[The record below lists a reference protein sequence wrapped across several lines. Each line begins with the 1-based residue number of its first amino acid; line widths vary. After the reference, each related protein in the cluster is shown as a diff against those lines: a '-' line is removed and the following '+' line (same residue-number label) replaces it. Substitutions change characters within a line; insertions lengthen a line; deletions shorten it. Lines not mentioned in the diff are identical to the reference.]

1 MSRDQV
7 LGRVRAALKSAEA
20 APGNLMPA
28 GLPDLP
34 RPQAFA
40 DPVGL
45 FSERARAVG
54 ATVDLVASMEEA
66 VGRAAAW
73 CAARAV
79 RRAVVWNDQ
88 TLAPVRERLRADG
101 IAIISTIAVPARTW
115 VDTVATADAG
125 ITSAEWGIA
134 ETGTVVLASGPDQPR
149 LASLLPPA
157 HLVVLR
163 ADRILPDLPALFA
176 RSDAL
181 PSALTLIT
189 GPSRSADI
197 GLVPV
202 FGAHGPM
209 AVAIFIVTG

>member
-1 MSRDQV
+1 VSRDQV
-7 LGRVRAALKSAEA
+7 LGRVRAALQPVHGAT
-20 APGNLMPA
+20 APQSLGGWPS
-28 GLPDLP
+28 LPG
-34 RPQAFA
+34 PQVFT
-40 DPVGL
+40 DPVSL
-45 FSERARAVG
+45 FAERARAVG
-54 ATVDLVASMEEA
+54 ATVDLVASIDEA
-66 VGRAAAW
+66 ARQSAAW
-73 CAARAV
+73 CATRAV
-79 RRAVVWNDQ
+79 RRAVVWNVAS
-88 TLAPVRERLRADG
+88 LAPVRDRLMADG
-101 IAIISTIAVPARTW
+101 IDMISPLLVPTRNW
-115 VDTVATADAG
+115 VDAVATADAG

-134 ETGTVVLASGPDQPR
+134 ETGTLVLASGPDQPR

-176 RSDAL
+176 RSDPL

-209 AVAIFIVTG
+209 AVAILVVTG